1 MNRNEKGSPA
11 QRAIA
16 SVVYTACAIAF
27 LGMVAMIYLNVKG
40 LPIEDRLDKYA
51 TAALIGALALL
62 GRTSDAKAEAKDAV
76 EKVVEDMTELG
87 APPPPP
93 PPTQVDTAVV
103 NAEKAVVNEAGGPP
117 RE

>member
-1 MNRNEKGSPA
+1 MSRPEKGSPA

-27 LGMVAMIYLNVKG
+27 VGMLVMCYLSIQE
-40 LPIEDRLDKYA
+40 LPIPDRLDKYA

-76 EKVVEDMTELG
+76 EQAVEHMTELG
-87 APPPPP
+87 PPAAPIP
-93 PPTQVDTAVV
+93 VDTAVV
-103 NAEKAVVNEAGGPP
+103 NADTAVVNASE
-117 RE
+117 